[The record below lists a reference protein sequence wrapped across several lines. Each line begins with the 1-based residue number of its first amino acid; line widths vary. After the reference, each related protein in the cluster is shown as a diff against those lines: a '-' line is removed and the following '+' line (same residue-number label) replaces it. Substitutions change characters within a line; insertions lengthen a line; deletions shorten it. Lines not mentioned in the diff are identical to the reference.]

1 MSTARGILN
10 YLDKVDAAEAVEQ
23 EKQNTREALAF
34 ELQMKYGDN
43 FLTSSGKNKEGS
55 ITTSTATAALMKEY
69 NLNEETLAPILATGD
84 KTAAPKLLSILE
96 DQKQKYGADGFDL
109 PEDVIS
115 GIVESA
121 VMTQS
126 TSRDIDFTEIEKFI
140 GREMDS
146 LYKDML
152 KSQSK
157 DPGSVFFPEPV
168 FTRTPGLEDITRFE
182 KKAIGVNLT
191 RAQSELDMVK
201 SKIAEFVSLSENGN
215 LTPDQTAENGWLT
228 NRKVEIE
235 SSIDSYNN
243 KDNLVPLAGLYG
255 TAYTRTLQQVFPIY
269 KDEFINEALL
279 DASRQEITVPNRAVA
294 ESLYDAGILREGDIV
309 TNGQTGKKIRIGG

>member
-121 VMTQS
+121 VMTQP
-126 TSRDIDFTEIEKFI
+126 TSREIDFTEIEKFI

-152 KSQSK
+152 KSQST
-157 DPGSVFFPEPV
+157 DPGSVFFPEPAFV
-168 FTRTPGLEDITRFE
+168 ERPSLEDLDRFE
-182 KKAIGVNLT
+182 KRAIAGNLT
-191 RAQSELDMVK
+191 RAQSELGMVK
-201 SKIAEFVSLSENGN
+201 SKIAEFVSLSESGN
-215 LTPDQTAENGWLT
+215 LTPDQIAENGWLT

-235 SSIDSYNN
+235 GAIKSYSD
-243 KDNLVPLAGLYG
+243 DNVTPLAGLYG
-255 TAYTRTLQQVFPIY
+255 TAYTKTLQDSYPNFKEAPI
-269 KDEFINEALL
+269 NPALL
-279 DASRQEITVPNRAVA
+279 NAASQEITVPNRAVA
-294 ESLYDAGILREGDIV
+294 ESLAAAGILKVGDTVI
-309 TNGQTGKKIRIGG
+309 NGQTGNKIRIGG

>member
-55 ITTSTATAALMKEY
+55 ITTSTATAALMKVY

-126 TSRDIDFTEIEKFI
+126 TSQDIDFTKLEDFI

-191 RAQSELDMVK
+191 RAQSELDKVK
-201 SKIAEFVSLSENGN
+201 SRIAEFVSLSESGN
-215 LTPDQTAENGWLT
+215 LTPDQIAENGWLT

-235 SSIDSYNN
+235 GAIKSYSD
-243 KDNLVPLAGLYG
+243 DNVTPLAGLYG
-255 TAYTRTLQQVFPIY
+255 TAYTKTLQDSYPNFKEAPI
-269 KDEFINEALL
+269 NPALL
-279 DASRQEITVPNRAVA
+279 NAASQEITVPNRAVA
-294 ESLYDAGILREGDIV
+294 ESLAAAGILKVGDTVI
-309 TNGQTGKKIRIGG
+309 NGQTGNKIRIGG